1 MASDYTN
8 TDNYNKLPSGLGSQQ
23 ELVDTAIAAIIACFA
38 KNVADATVNQDN
50 ITMIFKEVIENQ
62 AVV

>member
-8 TDNYNKLPSGLGSQQ
+8 TDNYSNLPSGAGSQQ

-38 KNVADATVNQDN
+38 KNVTDTTSNQDN
-50 ITMIFKEVIENQ
+50 ITMIFREVIENQ
-62 AVV
+62 VIV